1 MENKNI
7 ILILIVIIVV
17 LAAIL
22 GVVFFYSANAK
33 KSSEIKI
40 TSNKTLSAGDS
51 LSVKLTGLNNTAI
64 SNEMVKITIMDSNGK
79 VAVNKTVKTN
89 SKGKA
94 SLDLDLKKGNY
105 NVTAEFAGNEKYDGN
120 TTFQKLTVKE
130 EVTQLT
136 SENSVDTASY
146 PGYSSSVGSYR
157 VVERQQELGVI
168 ETPDGRQYVMG
179 GDGIYP
185 YNGHDSQGNIQFG

>member
-7 ILILIVIIVV
+7 IVALIIIIVV
-17 LAAIL
+17 LAAVL
-22 GVVFFYSANAK
+22 GVVFFYSTNAK

-64 SNEMVKITIMDSNGK
+64 SNETVKITIKDSNGN

-89 SKGKA
+89 TKGKA

-105 NVTAEFAGNEKYDGN
+105 NITAEFEGNEKYAGN
-120 TTFQKLTVKE
+120 STFQKLTVKE

-136 SENSVDTASY
+136 GENSVDTTSY
-146 PGYSSSVGSYR
+146 PSYSSSIGSYR
-157 VVERQQELGVI
+157 VVERQQELC
-168 ETPDGRQYVMG
+168 
-179 GDGIYP
+179 
-185 YNGHDSQGNIQFG
+185 

>member
-7 ILILIVIIVV
+7 IVALIIIIVV
-17 LAAIL
+17 LATVL
-22 GVVFFYSANAK
+22 GVVFFYSTNAK

-64 SNEMVKITIMDSNGK
+64 SNETVKITIKDSNGN

-89 SKGKA
+89 TKGKA

-105 NVTAEFAGNEKYDGN
+105 NITAEFEGNEKYAGN
-120 TTFQKLTVKE
+120 STFQKLTVKE

-136 SENSVDTASY
+136 GENSVDTTSY
-146 PGYSSSVGSYR
+146 PSYSSSIGSYR

-168 ETPDGRQYVMG
+168 ETPDGRQYVMA

-185 YNGHDSQGNIQFG
+185 YNGRDSQGNIQF

>member
-7 ILILIVIIVV
+7 IVALIIIIVV
-17 LAAIL
+17 LAAVL
-22 GVVFFYSANAK
+22 GVVFFYSTNAK

-40 TSNKTLSAGDS
+40 TRNKTLSAGDS

-64 SNEMVKITIMDSNGK
+64 SNETVKITIKDSNGN

-89 SKGKA
+89 TKGKA

-105 NVTAEFAGNEKYDGN
+105 NITAEFEGNEKYAGN
-120 TTFQKLTVKE
+120 STFQKLTVKE

-136 SENSVDTASY
+136 GENSVDTTSY
-146 PGYSSSVGSYR
+146 PSYSSSIGSYR

-168 ETPDGRQYVMG
+168 ETPDGRQYVMA

-185 YNGHDSQGNIQFG
+185 YNGRDSQGNIQF

>member
-7 ILILIVIIVV
+7 IVALIIIIVV
-17 LAAIL
+17 FAAVL
-22 GVVFFYSANAK
+22 GVVFFYSTNAK

-64 SNEMVKITIMDSNGK
+64 SNETVKITIKDSNGN

-89 SKGKA
+89 TKGKA

-105 NVTAEFAGNEKYDGN
+105 NITAEFEGNEKYAGN
-120 TTFQKLTVKE
+120 STFQKLTVKE

-136 SENSVDTASY
+136 GENSVDTTSY
-146 PGYSSSVGSYR
+146 PSYSSSIGSYR

-168 ETPDGRQYVMG
+168 ETPDGRQYVMA

-185 YNGHDSQGNIQFG
+185 YNGRDSQGNIQF